1 MKRLSSFLQTEEL
14 DPNNVNRMDNPAY
27 GMLACCYHG
36 YISMLYDYQVMRSRC
51 QLKEGHLRGT
61 DLKNQHLKSK
71 ANLCVLLMSV
81 TCISFLLFL
90 MNSINF
96 SVKAGELVAVVGPVG
111 SGKSSLISSLLGEMD
126 KVKGV
131 VTVKVI
137 VMYLYTHYLL

>member
-1 MKRLSSFLQTEEL
+1 
-14 DPNNVNRMDNPAY
+14 
-27 GMLACCYHG
+27 
-36 YISMLYDYQVMRSRC
+36 
-51 QLKEGHLRGT
+51 
-61 DLKNQHLKSK
+61 
-71 ANLCVLLMSV
+71 MSV

-111 SGKSSLISSLLGEMD
+111 SGKSSLISSLLGEMN

>member
-1 MKRLSSFLQTEEL
+1 
-14 DPNNVNRMDNPAY
+14 
-27 GMLACCYHG
+27 
-36 YISMLYDYQVMRSRC
+36 
-51 QLKEGHLRGT
+51 
-61 DLKNQHLKSK
+61 
-71 ANLCVLLMSV
+71 MSI

-111 SGKSSLISSLLGEMD
+111 SGKSSLISSLLGEMN